1 MSIQQTTPDLWQ
13 ELKDAL
19 TVPQAADLKRL
30 CELLDWAIAQ
40 LPEDQQLNTAG
51 RAFEQMV
58 DIYALRFNLL
68 MAGWEGAEHLLEDAL
83 PVLDVDVL
91 ESWIRQSM
99 SLNLDDLVEQPK
111 LHRNRKKQTP
121 DPNDSIV
128 AIVEPEA
135 VLQMVDQLEVEEH
148 SHMIRRLAGE
158 EDPTRWSVAIAQWM
172 QEYSLSQPISISKL
186 RLSLNMS
193 WVEIWMGL
201 LLGIGF
207 SLEQTGDFYSND
219 IWIRYKSTEDVLC

>member
-13 ELKDAL
+13 ELEDAL

-40 LPEDQQLNTAG
+40 LPEDQQLETAG

-68 MAGWEGAEHLLEDAL
+68 MAVWEGSDHLLEHTL

-99 SLNLDDLVEQPK
+99 SLNLDHLIEQQK
-111 LHRNRKKQTP
+111 LNRNRKKQTP
-121 DPNDSIV
+121 DPNNSIV

-135 VLQMVDQLEVEEH
+135 VLQMVDQIEVEEH

-158 EDPTRWSVAIAQWM
+158 EDPTRWSAAIALWLRTHAIEKSVRLVDFY
-172 QEYSLSQPISISKL
+172 QELGLPL
-186 RLSLNMS
+186 
-193 WVEIWMGL
+193 VEAWIGL
-201 LLGIGF
+201 LLGGF
-207 SLEQTGDFYSND
+207 ELEQHGEFYELSG
-219 IWIRYKSTEDVLC
+219 IWVGSR